1 VLLDIYIEDGLFKC
15 DLDEHT
21 TLVNIDKSVL
31 EDQLDL
37 LENLQRISRLPRDTT

>member
-1 VLLDIYIEDGLFKC
+1 MLLGVYIEDGLFKI

-21 TLVNIDKSVL
+21 TLVNKDKTVL

-37 LENLQRISRLPRDTT
+37 LENLRKINLEN